1 MFAGS
6 CATYLIMKRNKF
18 DELIRD
24 YQEGRL
30 SGKLLE
36 TMDAWFDSLP
46 GSAHEWWSE
55 ADIERLHDEI
65 DRRRRLDART
75 IRMRRLLR
83 YAAVLISA
91 LAIAFF
97 FWQQEQETNEQP
109 LAASEILPGG
119 NKATLT
125 LADGTVVDLSA
136 DQTGIVIGSDNITY
150 ADGSDIVGEGGEQLA
165 DIKELVLT
173 TPKGGTYQVTL
184 PDGSRVWLN
193 AVSTLKYPNRFHGD
207 KRVVK
212 LEGEGYFDVAED
224 RRRPFSVLSKG
235 QEVAVLGTQFNISAY
250 PDETASKT
258 TLVTGSVQIVNLATN
273 VAHRL
278 NPGEQSTVHGL
289 STSVDKVDTD
299 LFTAWKDGFF
309 YFDRLPTPAA
319 IAQLARWYDLDVVY
333 QGKLANVNM
342 FAYIARDKP
351 LDAVLKSLAKSGLQ
365 FKLDRSDNRPQLI
378 VLGEQ

>member
-1 MFAGS
+1 
-6 CATYLIMKRNKF
+6 MKRNKF

-97 FWQQEQETNEQP
+97 FWQQEQEANEQP

-224 RRRPFSVLSKG
+224 RQRPFSVLSKG